1 MGVEKQ
7 AYQTRNWS
15 QTNCWS
21 KRDRSLHWFW
31 EKIVISHRSFGGWD
45 EGVMGM
51 QVGEVAR
58 LRTFQINSTL
68 CLINISALRK
78 ISIRSITWSF
88 ERFVLNGGNCAPSLL
103 ELPTHPLD
111 LIKVRMQ
118 LQGESHIPNP
128 SALQSYR
135 PAFGLE
141 LCRQHIP

>member
-31 EKIVISHRSFGGWD
+31 EKIVISHRSFGAPRIQGKSLLHFKIGQGSVIKGWD

-58 LRTFQINSTL
+58 LRLNYCWQRHGTQCFCGLQKNLTSVSL
-68 CLINISALRK
+68 PCL
-78 ISIRSITWSF
+78 SIRIDI
-88 ERFVLNGGNCAPSLL
+88 V
-103 ELPTHPLD
+103 
-111 LIKVRMQ
+111 
-118 LQGESHIPNP
+118 
-128 SALQSYR
+128 
-135 PAFGLE
+135 
-141 LCRQHIP
+141 